1 MRKRTLTS
9 VLYLFVILLSLTGTF
24 NSFAASPGEVGSP
37 APTFVLRDLDGKLFS
52 FSKYCGDNVPEEQ
65 KKVFILTFFATW
77 CEPCKE
83 EVPIMKRI
91 LQEWRDRGVEVL
103 YIGFR
108 QGNDKLKPFAKENNL
123 AMTILGDKYGV
134 TAKNYGVNSLPRT
147 IIVDRDCIIQ
157 SHIRGALKHLE
168 EVLTSKL
175 SEILS
180 PPSSAEKP
188 EPVLAKEEQQAK
200 SILTFGRVPSFRE
213 IEETSN
219 WEPLITYLQEELK
232 AEICYESA
240 ESYADFVKKMKA
252 EAFDFV
258 NVGPLQY
265 LQTRAQ
271 YEPIAKVIR
280 QDRESYCGIIFAKKS
295 SSIKGLK
302 DLKGKKVAFASKNST
317 SGYLF
322 PKLLLYQNGLAY
334 DQDYKAKV
342 FRCHDD
348 VARAVIDG
356 EFDVGACFEDCRYLA
371 YKGKEERINDTHI
384 VAYTDRIP
392 ADPILVRKSM
402 DEKIKQALQEAILKV
417 NQNKEVMIELSK
429 VDEWLTGFVKASAP
443 DYEGL
448 VEFYS
453 LLKSYEKPEEKSNL
467 NPDDQ

>member
-1 MRKRTLTS
+1 MRKRTLKP
-9 VLYLFVILLSLTGTF
+9 VLYFLVVLLSLTV
-24 NSFAASPGEVGSP
+24 NIDSFARSIGEVGSP
-37 APTFVLRDLDGKLFS
+37 APSFVLRDLDGKLFS
-52 FSKYCGDNVPEEQ
+52 FSKLCGKDVPEEQ
-65 KKVFILTFFATW
+65 RKVFVLTFFATW

-83 EVPIMKRI
+83 EIPIMKKI
-91 LQEWRDRGVEVL
+91 LQEWGDRGVEVL

-108 QGNDKLKPFAKENNL
+108 QGNKKLRPFAKENNL
-123 AMTILGDKYGV
+123 NMTILGDKYGV
-134 TAKNYGVNSLPRT
+134 TAKKYGVNSLPRSL
-147 IIVDRDCIIQ
+147 IVDKDCIIQ
-157 SHIRGALKHLE
+157 SHVRGALKNLE
-168 EVLTSKL
+168 EVLTGKL

-188 EPVLAKEEQQAK
+188 EPVLAEEEQQAK
-200 SILTFGRVPSFRE
+200 SVLTFGRVPSFRE

-219 WEPLITYLQEELK
+219 WEPLVTHLQEELK
-232 AEICYESA
+232 VEIRYESA
-240 ESYADFVKKMKA
+240 ESYADFVEKMKE
-252 EAFDFV
+252 EALDFV

-265 LQTRAQ
+265 LQTHKQ

-280 QDRESYCGIIFAKKS
+280 QDRESYCGIIFAKNS
-295 SSIKGLK
+295 SSIKELK
-302 DLKGKKVAFASKNST
+302 DLKGKKIAFASKNST

-384 VAYTDRIP
+384 VAYTDRIT

-417 NQNKEVMIELSK
+417 NQNKEVMVELSK
-429 VDEWLTGFVKASAP
+429 VDEWLTGFVKASAS

-453 LLKSYEKPEEKSNL
+453 LLKSYEKPEKA
-467 NPDDQ
+467 P